1 MFYKNQSAND
11 RLAIWRDLRQ
21 TNFSNIEDLVLE
33 YQSINL
39 VSRYLDYYTPSSWPD
54 PFEIVNE
61 GYFCQSGVTLL
72 IVSHLIYADF
82 ISSDVLE
89 FPVIS
94 NNINGN
100 DGLVYLDNNKVY
112 NFEIGKISDWD
123 FVKDNSTIFST
134 HRLKKDQFTY

>member
-123 FVKDNSTIFST
+123 FVKENSTIFST

>member
-94 NNINGN
+94 NNINGR
-100 DGLVYLDNNKVY
+100 DGAVFMYNEKMFNLDPMSAVNIDVAQQHY
-112 NFEIGKISDWD
+112 VELSD
-123 FVKDNSTIFST
+123 
-134 HRLKKDQFTY
+134 LKNLHIPLI

>member
-134 HRLKKDQFTY
+134 HRLNKDQFTY

>member
-1 MFYKNQSAND
+1 MFYRNQSAND
-11 RLAIWRDLRQ
+11 RLTIWRELRQ
-21 TNFSNIEDLVLE
+21 TKFSNIEDLVAE
-33 YQSINL
+33 YKSIKL
-39 VSRYLDYYTPSSWPD
+39 VSRYLDYYTPKSWPD
-54 PFEIVNE
+54 PFEIVNQ
-61 GYFCQSGVTLL
+61 GYFCQSGVTL
-72 IVSHLIYADF
+72 IMVSHLIYADF

-100 DGLVYLDNNKVY
+100 DGLVFLDKDKVY

-134 HRLKKDQFTY
+134 HKLKKDQFTY

>member
-82 ISSDVLE
+82 ISSDDLE

-123 FVKDNSTIFST
+123 FVKENSTIFST